1 MSFIIQDKLTQ
12 VVGSINALV
21 KKRVLVGIPES
32 TAERSD
38 DNEEGPMNNA
48 TLGYIHENGSP
59 AANIPAR
66 PFLIPGVEEV
76 EDKIA
81 DRLKKASKAAVDGK
95 SGEVDRQFEAAGTI
109 AEQSVKAKINDGDF
123 APLKPSTIANRRR
136 GRGTDS
142 MRDSEIEYAEL
153 IASGAQ
159 AAGMSL
165 SEIEAAAGIQPLV
178 NTGQLRNSITH
189 VIRGS

>member
-1 MSFIIQDKLTQ
+1 VSFIVKDKLTQ

-21 KKRVLVGIPES
+21 KKKVLVGIPES

-38 DNEEGPMNNA
+38 DEDEGPMNNA

-66 PFLIPGVEEV
+66 PFLIPGVEDV

-81 DRLKKASKAAVDGK
+81 SRLKKASKAAVDGK
-95 SGEVDRQFEAAGTI
+95 SGEVDRQFEAAGMI
-109 AEQSVKAKINDGDF
+109 AEQSVKNKINDGDF

-136 GRGTDS
+136 SRGTES
-142 MRDSEIEYAEL
+142 MRDSEKEYMEL

-165 SEIEAAAGIQPLV
+165 SEIESEAGIQPLV

-189 VIRGS
+189 VIRG